1 MERHFITGPEGAGLG
16 GAGKTVR
23 RGNAE
28 AVCHILSEWLFF
40 GYGDAVSE
48 SQEQAAPVI
57 CTQKLMILSIA
68 VTTKNAKTCGRYT
81 VAVRAEKYLSDVSQQ
96 AGSRRWWSRCDGG
109 SSNS

>member
-1 MERHFITGPEGAGLG
+1 MFAD
-16 GAGKTVR
+16 
-23 RGNAE
+23 
-28 AVCHILSEWLFF
+28 LFV
-40 GYGDAVSE
+40 YGDAVSE